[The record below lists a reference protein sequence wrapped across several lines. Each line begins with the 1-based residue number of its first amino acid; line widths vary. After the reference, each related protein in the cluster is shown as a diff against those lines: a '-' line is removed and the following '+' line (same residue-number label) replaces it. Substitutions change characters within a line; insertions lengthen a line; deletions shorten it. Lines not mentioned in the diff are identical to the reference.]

1 MKGRVWIG
9 LGVSLLCLWL
19 AFRRVEVAE
28 LVQSFRGVRPLYLI
42 PALLLAVFVR
52 FFVTA
57 IRWQVLLY
65 PVKRIGL
72 HRLFGVTMIGFMANN
87 ILPARMGEFVRAYA
101 LGKTEQ
107 LSKSLSFA
115 TIVVERVFDGLTLL
129 LFLLLSV
136 FFVSF
141 PVWITR
147 AAYASLVLY
156 LGVLLALVWLWSG
169 RSFGPLA
176 RLGRFVPER
185 LRGQA
190 QRLLTSFTLGLD
202 VLGHG
207 WALLAVAALSIL
219 DWLVIVASVHV
230 TFLAFDL
237 SLPPIA
243 AFVVT
248 VVVALGVTLPSS
260 PGFVGTYQFF
270 TVVGLAFFSV
280 PESVG
285 LSVSLVSH
293 AIQYVPI
300 TLIGLG
306 YFWRENLSFRELQ
319 RPVEATG

>member
-1 MKGRVWIG
+1 VKGKVWIG

-19 AFRRVEVAE
+19 AFRGVEIDQV
-28 LVQSFRGVRPLYLI
+28 VRSFRDVRPLYLI
-42 PALLLAVFVR
+42 PVLLLAVFVR

-57 IRWQVLLY
+57 VRWQVLLY
-65 PVKRIGL
+65 PIKRVSL

-87 ILPARMGEFVRAYA
+87 VLPARMGEFVRAYA
-101 LGKTEQ
+101 LGKAEH

-115 TIVVERVFDGLTLL
+115 TIVVERIFDGLTLL

-141 PVWITR
+141 PAWLTR

-156 LGVLLALVWLWSG
+156 MGVLGGLFWLWSG

-176 RLGRFVPER
+176 RLGLFVPSR
-185 LRGQA
+185 LRERA
-190 QRLLTSFTLGLD
+190 QGLLASFTLGLD
-202 VLGHG
+202 ILGHG
-207 WALLAVAALSIL
+207 WALVAVAALSIL
-219 DWLVIVASVHV
+219 DWLVIVASLHV

-270 TVVGLAFFSV
+270 TVVGLGFFSV
-280 PESVG
+280 PDSVSF
-285 LSVSLVSH
+285 SVSLVSH

-300 TLIGLG
+300 TVIGLI
-306 YFWRENLSFRELQ
+306 YFWRENLSFRELNA
-319 RPVEATG
+319 PVEATG